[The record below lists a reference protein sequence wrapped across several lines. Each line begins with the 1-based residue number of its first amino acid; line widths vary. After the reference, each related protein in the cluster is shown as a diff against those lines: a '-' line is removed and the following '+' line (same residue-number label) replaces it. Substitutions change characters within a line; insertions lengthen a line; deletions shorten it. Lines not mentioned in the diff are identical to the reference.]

1 MKFIRLNAQH
11 IVQKSSST
19 LTLLQ
24 CSSFLLKFDLQDK
37 PYVLKLFINMNEEIT
52 NENYGKRIFNYKIVG
67 SYQYEIIAP
76 KYDDGYNTI
85 RNYL

>member
-1 MKFIRLNAQH
+1 
-11 IVQKSSST
+11 
-19 LTLLQ
+19 
-24 CSSFLLKFDLQDK
+24 
-37 PYVLKLFINMNEEIT
+37 MNEEIT